1 MSVAEHLHPAAVL
14 LRPEAEDKWQLLRR
28 MCEALVKAH
37 VLPAE
42 LLDRAVEALIE
53 RERSVSTGMEQG
65 IAVPHAALDGLPGM
79 VVGMALIP
87 GGIDFEALDGQPTQV
102 VVLILVPKAEKLMH
116 LQTLSE
122 VARRLADPRFKEA
135 LLKAEDGAHALAL
148 WAG

>member
-14 LRPEAEDKWQLLRR
+14 LRPEAEDKWQLLHL

-42 LLDRAVEALIE
+42 LLESAEEALLE

-79 VVGMALIP
+79 VVGMALLP
-87 GGIDFEALDGQPTQV
+87 DGIDFEALDGKPTEV

-122 VARRLADPRFKEA
+122 VARRLADPRFKEQ
-135 LLKAEDGAHALAL
+135 LLAAEDGAHALAL